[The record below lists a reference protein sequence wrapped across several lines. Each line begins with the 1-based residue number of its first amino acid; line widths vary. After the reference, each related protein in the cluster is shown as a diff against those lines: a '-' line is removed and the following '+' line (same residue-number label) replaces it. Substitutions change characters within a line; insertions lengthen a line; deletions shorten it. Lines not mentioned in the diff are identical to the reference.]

1 MLYVAVLYVA
11 FSALLFMLLI
21 GLLSVSKNRYIPLE
35 MRPVMA
41 YPTSLV
47 SHLHAIEWASWQFDA
62 EAERLKALGH
72 PSAELYAD
80 FAHIRQLEERLEAER
95 FEQAR
100 ARKASVRAIVRVQGA

>member
-1 MLYVAVLYVA
+1 MLYVALFFLSCMLVFA
-11 FSALLFMLLI
+11 FI
-21 GLLSVSKNRYIPLE
+21 IVSRSRYAPLE

-41 YPTSLV
+41 HPRSLV
-47 SHLHAIEWASWQFDA
+47 SHLHHLDWASWQYQA